1 MANSFQPEI
10 HIQENQEEQQQ
21 ELQQEQIP
29 VYDKVEERKKRR
41 IVKASHYLFN
51 QQVLMKKPSKKQ
63 KYQQEIDEKEEEA
76 NQKQVDI
83 RQFKYFSQNELDTY
97 QETKQ
102 KKKKKKWANPMQVF
116 KKHEIP
122 IVKDYENAPG
132 RFDSRKIFEL
142 KFPRIVNLR
151 SQDVRLERELD
162 PYLRQII
169 FDHNQVKKSLTDAQF
184 DEKMK
189 QYKQQFAFYKQGL
202 DELDEINRLTAL
214 NKYGA
219 YSGKEIYIQ
228 PQFNLR
234 SVKLY
239 PPQLQAENMI
249 RNYIPQSQIHNSN
262 SYVNLHDQF
271 DKQNKPRFLA
281 PIPLTMKNVLNI

>member
-10 HIQENQEEQQQ
+10 NIQENQEDEQQDQQQ
-21 ELQQEQIP
+21 ERIQ

-63 KYQQEIDEKEEEA
+63 KYQQEINGEEDET
-76 NQKQVDI
+76 NQKEVEI
-83 RQFKYFSQNELDTY
+83 RQFKYFSQNELDIY
-97 QETKQ
+97 EENKQ
-102 KKKKKKWANPMQVF
+102 KKKKKKWANPLQVF
-116 KKHEIP
+116 KQHERPRI
-122 IVKDYENAPG
+122 KDYESAPG
-132 RFDSRKIFEL
+132 RYDSRNIFEL
-142 KFPRIVNLR
+142 KFPRIDNL
-151 SQDVRLERELD
+151 SSKDIRLEKELD

-169 FDHNQVKKSLTDAQF
+169 FDHNQVKKSLTNADF

-189 QYKQQFAFYKQGL
+189 QYKQQFALYKQGM
-202 DELDEINRLTAL
+202 DELDEINRLSAL

-219 YSGKEIYIQ
+219 YSGQEIYIQ

-262 SYVNLHDQF
+262 GYVNLHDHF
-271 DKQNKPRFLA
+271 DKQKKPRFLA
-281 PIPLTMKNVLNI
+281 PIPLTMKNVLNV

>member
-10 HIQENQEEQQQ
+10 HIQENEVEEQ
-21 ELQQEQIP
+21 EDLQQDKIP
-29 VYDKVEERKKRR
+29 VYNKVEERKKRR

-51 QQVLMKKPSKKQ
+51 QQVLMKKPSKK
-63 KYQQEIDEKEEEA
+63 KKDQQETDEQEEEA
-76 NQKQVDI
+76 NQNEADI
-83 RQFKYFSQNELDTY
+83 RQFKYFSQNELDSY
-97 QETKQ
+97 EEIEQ
-102 KKKKKKWANPMQVF
+102 KKKKKKWVNPLQVF
-116 KKHEIP
+116 KKHEKPRIT
-122 IVKDYENAPG
+122 DYENAPG
-132 RFDSRKIFEL
+132 RYDSRNIYEL
-142 KFPRIVNLR
+142 KFPRIVNLKTK
-151 SQDVRLERELD
+151 DIRLEKELD

-169 FDHNQVKKSLTDAQF
+169 FDHNQVKKNVVNVQF

-189 QYKQQFAFYKQGL
+189 QYKEQFALYKQGL
-202 DELDEINRLTAL
+202 DELDEINRLAAL

-219 YSGKEIYIQ
+219 YPGQEIYIP

-262 SYVNLHDQF
+262 SYVNLHDHF
-271 DKQNKPRFLA
+271 DKQKKPRFLA